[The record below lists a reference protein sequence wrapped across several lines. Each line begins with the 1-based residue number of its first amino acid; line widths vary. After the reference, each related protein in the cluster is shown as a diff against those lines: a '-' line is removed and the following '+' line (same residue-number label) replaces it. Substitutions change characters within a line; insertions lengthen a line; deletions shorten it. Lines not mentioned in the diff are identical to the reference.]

1 MVMED
6 YTKNPNGRIFLIEK
20 SLKIL
25 KIFIENIAGLVTK
38 KKLKMLVAEWKEI
51 EFYFLLQY
59 IVVLYIYAMIR
70 SKYNVVFR

>member
-1 MVMED
+1 MED

-38 KKLKMLVAEWKEI
+38 KKLKMLVAE
-51 EFYFLLQY
+51 
-59 IVVLYIYAMIR
+59 
-70 SKYNVVFR
+70 